1 MIGPGPDAP
10 AESARSEQMLPRQTA
25 LSSRNTVEAFP
36 RSIGELKANADAA
49 LNLGADGPLQDRPS
63 PLVLP
68 FVHAMADVNFEPLL
82 DTGEA
87 ARLIGI
93 HPKTLEKWAREARVP
108 AYNLGRW
115 KFRASELD
123 AWLRRSVHSNAANSA
138 A

>member
-1 MIGPGPDAP
+1 MSCVVDG
-10 AESARSEQMLPRQTA
+10 
-25 LSSRNTVEAFP
+25 EAHMETCCV
-36 RSIGELKANADAA
+36 GETECRYRGEATTHANVGAA
-49 LNLGADGPLQDRPS
+49 LRRAGATMEMTHSAGT
-63 PLVLP
+63 
-68 FVHAMADVNFEPLL
+68 FEPLL
-82 DTGEA
+82 NTEEGA
-87 ARLIGI
+87 ALLGI